1 MLFYRHRES
10 NGSLSSRF
18 DLIIVPYVWVPSL
31 SSCDIVACPFC
42 DHCAVVMSVRV
53 PEMPTHGPGVWK
65 LNLSVLND
73 SDYVSIITNFWRAF
87 LKTPENF
94 TGPKSHP

>member
-1 MLFYRHRES
+1 
-10 NGSLSSRF
+10 
-18 DLIIVPYVWVPSL
+18 
-31 SSCDIVACPFC
+31 
-42 DHCAVVMSVRV
+42 MSVRV
-53 PEMPTHGPGVWK
+53 PEVPTHGPGVWK